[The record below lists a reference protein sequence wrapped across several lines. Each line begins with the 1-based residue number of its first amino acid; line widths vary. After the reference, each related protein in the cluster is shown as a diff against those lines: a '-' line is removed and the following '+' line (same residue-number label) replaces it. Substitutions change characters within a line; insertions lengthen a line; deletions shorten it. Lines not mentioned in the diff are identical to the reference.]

1 MGLGAMRFLRGLPPA
16 LLATAAVVGSICP
29 SAAAANEQLTIK
41 VADRDTGKP
50 IAVRMHLK
58 NAKGVAVKPPGA
70 PFWKD
75 HFAFEGEI
83 TLKLPRGNYTF
94 EMERGPEYLDRTG
107 YFTIEPF
114 ANDTKAIDMKRFIDM
129 PKALWYAGDLHVH
142 RPVEQIE
149 LLMKAEDLHVAPVI
163 AWWNAK
169 NGWTGKKLPESLV
182 TKFDGNRFYHVLAG
196 EDERKGGALLFFNLD
211 KPLDIADARP
221 EFPSPMKYLLAAK
234 EQGAHVDAEKPFW
247 WDFPVWL
254 ASGKLDS
261 VGLANNH
268 QQRSGMM
275 DNEAWGKPRDR
286 TLFPAPRGNG
296 RWSQEIY
303 YHVLNCGIRLPPSA
317 GSASG
322 VLPNPVGYNRVYVHV
337 DGELTWE
344 KWFEGL
350 RAGRVVVTNG
360 PLLIPSVRGQLPGH
374 VFRVDAGETAEF
386 EIGLTMS
393 TRDKVEYLE
402 VIQNGQVASEVR
414 LADWKA
420 AGGKLP
426 PIKFERSGWF
436 LVRAVTDNK
445 DTYRF
450 ASTGPYY
457 VEVGY
462 ERRISRRS
470 AQFFLDWVR
479 ERMKKVE
486 LPDAAEQREVLQY
499 HQAAEAYWQA
509 LVEKANAE

>member
-1 MGLGAMRFLRGLPPA
+1 MRFFRGLPPA
-16 LLATAAVVGSICP
+16 LLAVAIVTFGSPIAAR
-29 SAAAANEQLTIK
+29 ANEELTIK
-41 VADRDTGKP
+41 VTDRDTGKP

-58 NAKGVAVKPPGA
+58 NARGVAFKPPGV
-70 PFWKD
+70 PYWKD
-75 HFAFEGEI
+75 HFVFDGEI

-94 EMERGPEYLDRTG
+94 EMERGAEYLERTG
-107 YFTIEPF
+107 HFTIEPF
-114 ANDTKAIDMKRFIDM
+114 AQDEEAIDMKRFIDM
-129 PKALWYAGDLHVH
+129 AKAGWYSGDLHIH
-142 RPVEQIE
+142 RPVDQIE
-149 LLMKAEDLHVAPVI
+149 LLMKAEDLHIAPVI
-163 AWWNAK
+163 TWWNAK
-169 NGWTGKKLPESLV
+169 DTWTGKKLPEKLLHQ
-182 TKFDGNRFYHVLAG
+182 FDGNRFYHVLAG
-196 EDERKGGALLFFNLD
+196 EDERKGGALLFFNLE
-211 KPLDIADARP
+211 KPLDIAAAKP
-221 EFPSPMKYLLAAK
+221 EFPSAMTYLLSAK
-234 EQGAHVDAEKPFW
+234 ENVDVHVDAEKPFW

-254 ASGKLDS
+254 ASGKVDS

-268 QQRSGMM
+268 QQRSGVM

-303 YHVLNCGIRLPPSA
+303 YHVLNSGIRLPPSA

-337 DGELTWE
+337 EGELTWE

-360 PLLIPSVRGQLPGH
+360 PLMIPNVRGQLPGH
-374 VFRVDAGETAEF
+374 VFHVDAGETEEF

-393 TRDKVEYLE
+393 TREKVDYLE
-402 VIQNGQVASEVR
+402 VIQNGHVASEVR

-426 PIKFERSGWF
+426 PIRFDRSGWF
-436 LVRAVTDNK
+436 LVRAVTNNK
-445 DTYRF
+445 ETYRF

-457 VEVGY
+457 VDVNY
-462 ERRISRRS
+462 EKRISRRS

-479 ERMKKVE
+479 ERMKKIE
-486 LPDAAEQREVLQY
+486 LADEAEQRDVMQY
-499 HQAAEAYWQA
+499 HQAAETFWQG
-509 LVEKANAE
+509 LVDKANTE

>member
-1 MGLGAMRFLRGLPPA
+1 MSASRCTPLA
-16 LLATAAVVGSICP
+16 LLAIAWSAF
-29 SAAAANEQLTIK
+29 AAAPFARANEQLTIK
-41 VADRDTGKP
+41 VTDRDTGRP
-50 IAVRMHLK
+50 IAVRMHLR
-58 NAKGVAVKPPGA
+58 NARGVAVKPPGA

-75 HFAFEGEI
+75 HFAFDGEI
-83 TLKLPRGNYTF
+83 TLKLPRGNYAF
-94 EMERGPEYLDRTG
+94 EMERGPEYLERTG
-107 YFTIEPF
+107 HFTIEPF
-114 ANDTKAIDMKRFIDM
+114 ANDTKAIDMQRFIDM
-129 PKALWYAGDLHVH
+129 PKAGWYAGDLHVH

-149 LLMKAEDLHVAPVI
+149 LLMKAEDLHIAPVI
-163 AWWNAK
+163 TWWNAK
-169 NGWTGKKLPESLV
+169 NAWTGKTLPANRV

-196 EDERKGGALLFFNLD
+196 EDERKGGALLFLNLD
-211 KPLDIADARP
+211 EPLDIAGAGP
-221 EFPSPMKYLLAAK
+221 ESPSPMQFLLAAK
-234 EQGAHVDAEKPFW
+234 EQGAHVDADKPFW

-286 TLFPAPRGNG
+286 TLFPPPRGNG

-303 YHVLNCGIRLPPSA
+303 YHALNCGIRLPPSA

-337 DGELTWE
+337 DGELSWE
-344 KWFEGL
+344 KWFAGL
-350 RAGRVVVTNG
+350 RAGQVVVTNG
-360 PLLIPSVRGQLPGH
+360 PLIIPNVQGKLPGH
-374 VFRVDAGETAEF
+374 VFRVDEGETAEF
-386 EIGLTMS
+386 EIGLTLS
-393 TRDKVEYLE
+393 TRDKIDYLE

-426 PIKFERSGWF
+426 LIKFERSGWF
-436 LVRAVTDNK
+436 LVRAVTNNK

-462 ERRISRRS
+462 ERRVSRRS

>member
-1 MGLGAMRFLRGLPPA
+1 MHTRYMPTVCLA
-16 LLATAAVVGSICP
+16 LSAAVLFL
-29 SAAAANEQLTIK
+29 SARTAMPNEQLTLK
-41 VADRDTGKP
+41 VTDRDTGKP

-58 NAKGVAVKPPGA
+58 NARGVAVKPPKT

-75 HFAFEGEI
+75 HFVFDGEI

-94 EMERGPEYLDRTG
+94 EMERGPEYLDRSG

-114 ANDTKAIDMKRFIDM
+114 ANDTKEIDMKRFIDM
-129 PKALWYAGDLHVH
+129 AKSGWYAGDLHVH
-142 RPVEQIE
+142 RPLEEIE
-149 LLMKAEDLHVAPVI
+149 LLMRAEDLHVAPVI
-163 AWWNAK
+163 TWWNAK
-169 NGWTGKKLPESLV
+169 NLWKGKTLPDKPLV
-182 TKFDGNRFYHVLAG
+182 NFDGNRFYRVMAG

-211 KPLDIADARP
+211 EPLPVAEAKP

-234 EQGAHVDAEKPFW
+234 EQPSAHVDAEKPFW

-286 TLFPAPRGNG
+286 TLFPAPHGNG

-337 DGELTWE
+337 DGELTWD

-360 PLLIPSVRGQLPGH
+360 PLIIPSVEGQLPGH
-374 VFRVDAGETAEF
+374 TFQAEAGETVEL
-386 EIGLTMS
+386 EIALTMS
-393 TRDKVEYLE
+393 TREKVAYLE
-402 VIQNGQVASEVR
+402 VVQDGRVASEVR
-414 LADWKA
+414 LDDWKK

-426 PIKFERSGWF
+426 PIRFDRSGWF
-436 LVRAVTDNK
+436 LIRAVTTAK

-457 VEVGY
+457 VQVGY
-462 ERRISRRS
+462 EKRISRAS
-470 AQFFLDWVR
+470 AQFFLEWVR
-479 ERMKKVE
+479 ERMNE
-486 LPDAAEQREVLQY
+486 IDLNDADQQREVLQY
-499 HQAAEAYWQA
+499 HQAAEAYWQK
-509 LVEKANAE
+509 LVERANAD

>member
-1 MGLGAMRFLRGLPPA
+1 MHFARSRPLV
-16 LLATAAVVGSICP
+16 LLAAIAAMFLSPPCY
-29 SAAAANEQLTIK
+29 AAGNEQLTIK
-41 VADRDTGKP
+41 VTDRDTGKP
-50 IAVRMHLK
+50 LAVRMHLK
-58 NAKGVAVKPPGA
+58 NAKGVAVKPPKV

-75 HFAFEGEI
+75 HFVFDGEI

-94 EMERGPEYLDRTG
+94 EMERGPEYLDRSG

-114 ANDTKAIDMKRFIDM
+114 ANDTKEIDMKRFVDM
-129 PKALWYAGDLHVH
+129 AKSGWYAGDLHVH
-142 RPVEQIE
+142 RPLDEIE
-149 LLMKAEDLHVAPVI
+149 LLMRAEDLHVAPVI
-163 AWWNAK
+163 TWWNAK
-169 NGWTGKKLPESLV
+169 NTWTGKTPPENRLV
-182 TKFDGNRFYHVLAG
+182 NFDGNRFYHVMAG
-196 EDERKGGALLFFNLD
+196 EDERKGGALMFFNLD
-211 KPLDIADARP
+211 EPLDVAAAKP
-221 EFPSPMKYLLAAK
+221 EYPSAMKYLLAAK
-234 EQGAHVDAEKPFW
+234 EHPSAHVDAEKPFW

-268 QQRSGMM
+268 LHRSGVM

-303 YHVLNCGIRLPPSA
+303 YHVLNCGIKLPPSA

-337 DGELTWE
+337 DGDLTWD

-360 PLLIPSVRGQLPGH
+360 PLIIPNVEGKLPGH
-374 VFRVDAGETAEF
+374 TFQADAGETVEL
-386 EIGLTMS
+386 EVGLTMA
-393 TRDKVEYLE
+393 TREKVEYLE
-402 VIQNGQVASEVR
+402 VVQNGRVTSEVR
-414 LADWKA
+414 LDDWKK

-426 PIKFERSGWF
+426 PVRFDHSGWF
-436 LVRAVTDNK
+436 LIRAVTNAK
-445 DTYRF
+445 NTYRF

-457 VEVGY
+457 VQVGY
-462 ERRISRRS
+462 EKRISHAS

-479 ERMKKVE
+479 ERMKQIE
-486 LPDAAEQREVLQY
+486 LPDAAEQREVLQF
-499 HQAAEAYWQA
+499 HQAAEAYWQK
-509 LVEKANAE
+509 LVDEANAE